1 MTDQHPNTIEI
12 QHRDTLLPAYFGDF
26 GGQYVPEP
34 LFPVLDELEKAF
46 VEAREDQAFLDEL
59 ARLQSKFLGRPTPT
73 YECENLPR
81 VGSSRIF
88 LKREDLAHGGA
99 HKGNQ
104 VLAQALLAKRLG
116 KNRLIAETGAG
127 QHGTATAM
135 VAALMDMECVIYMG
149 AQDVARQQPNVRRM
163 RLMGATVVPVTNEA
177 GGSMSNAIDIALND
191 WVENLSTTH
200 YVLGSA
206 CGPHPFPTLVKEFQA
221 VISRESR
228 QQMLEDTGRLPD
240 AVIAAVGGGSN
251 AIGAFAEYLK
261 DEPGNADVKLIGVE
275 PAGEGLDT
283 DKHGAALN
291 HGKIGLLHGSR
302 SYVVTGQDGEVLP
315 ESFSVSAGLDYPGVG
330 PEHSYLREIGRAEY
344 VAVTD
349 EDALQAFRLLSR
361 YEASSRRWNPPTLWP
376 TPEAC
381 RGCGDRGPG
390 AQPAG
395 QPVWPRRQGFG
406 VRAQHS
412 WRFAFRRPRAS
423 PRRRHPHQRGAGLHD
438 HHLQRARGRPHS
450 RAQVDR
456 FTTMGCPLAAL
467 LNKEGS

>member
-1 MTDQHPNTIEI
+1 MSDAEK
-12 QHRDTLLPAYFGDF
+12 QHRNTLLPVYFGEF

-34 LFPVLDELEKAF
+34 LYPVLDELEQAF
-46 VEAREDQAFLDEL
+46 VDALSDQDFLQEL
-59 ARLQSKFLGRPTPT
+59 ARLQAKFLGRPTPV
-73 YECENLPR
+73 YECANLPR
-81 VGSSRIF
+81 VGASKIY

-104 VLAQALLAKRLG
+104 VLAQALLARRLG
-116 KNRLIAETGAG
+116 KHRLIAETGAG

-135 VAALMDMECVIYMG
+135 VAALMGMECTIYMG

-163 RLMGATVVPVTNEA
+163 RLMGATVVPVTNDA
-177 GGSMSNAIDIALND
+177 GGSMANAIDIALQD
-191 WVENLSTTH
+191 WVENVTTTH

-228 QQMLEDTGRLPD
+228 QQMLAETGRLPD

-261 DEPGNADVKLIGVE
+261 DAPGNADVKLIGVE

-283 DKHGAALN
+283 DRHGAALN
-291 HGKIGLLHGSR
+291 HGEIGILHGSR
-302 SYVVTGQDGEVLP
+302 SYVVTGQDGKRLP

-330 PEHSYLREIGRAEY
+330 PEHAHLRATGRAEY

-361 YEASSRRWNPPTLWP
+361 YEGIIPALESSHALAYALKLAEAADASGTALNLLVNLSGRGDKDLEYVYNILGDALFDD
-376 TPEAC
+376 PEQAPI
-381 RGCGDRGPG
+381 GDIHISEVLASMTSTSNERE
-390 AQPAG
+390 AG
-395 QPVWPRRQGFG
+395 RTI
-406 VRAQHS
+406 A
-412 WRFAFRRPRAS
+412 
-423 PRRRHPHQRGAGLHD
+423 HD
-438 HHLQRARGRPHS
+438 
-450 RAQVDR
+450 
-456 FTTMGCPLAAL
+456 
-467 LNKEGS
+467 

>member
-1 MTDQHPNTIEI
+1 MTDVEKIE
-12 QHRDTLLPAYFGDF
+12 RDTLLPAYFGEF

-34 LFPVLDELEKAF
+34 LYPVLDQLERAF
-46 VEAREDQAFLDEL
+46 VEAREDKEFLDEL
-59 ARLQSKFLGRPTPT
+59 SRLQAKFLGRPTPV
-73 YECENLPR
+73 YECANLPR
-81 VGSSRIF
+81 VGASKIF

-116 KNRLIAETGAG
+116 KHRLIAETGAG

-135 VAALMDMECVIYMG
+135 VAALMGMECTIYMG

-163 RLMGATVVPVTNEA
+163 RLMGATVVPVTNDA
-177 GGSMSNAIDIALND
+177 GGSMSNAIDIALKD
-191 WVENLSTTH
+191 WVENIDSTH

-283 DKHGAALN
+283 DRHGAPLN
-291 HGKIGLLHGSR
+291 HGKLGILHGSR
-302 SYVVTGQDGEVLP
+302 SYIVTGQDGEVLP

-330 PEHSYLREIGRAEY
+330 PEHAYLREIGRAQY

-361 YEASSRRWNPPTLWP
+361 YEGIIPALESSHALAYALKLAEVADADGHELNLLVNLSGRGDKDLDYVYNILGDQLFEDPEQAPIGDLHISEVLASMTSSSNER
-376 TPEAC
+376 EA
-381 RGCGDRGPG
+381 GHTV
-390 AQPAG
+390 A
-395 QPVWPRRQGFG
+395 
-406 VRAQHS
+406 H
-412 WRFAFRRPRAS
+412 
-423 PRRRHPHQRGAGLHD
+423 
-438 HHLQRARGRPHS
+438 
-450 RAQVDR
+450 
-456 FTTMGCPLAAL
+456 
-467 LNKEGS
+467 

>member
-1 MTDQHPNTIEI
+1 MTDVEKIE
-12 QHRDTLLPAYFGDF
+12 RDTLLPAYFGEF

-34 LFPVLDELEKAF
+34 LYPVLDQLERAF
-46 VEAREDQAFLDEL
+46 VDAREDKEFLDEL
-59 ARLQSKFLGRPTPT
+59 SRLQAKFLGRPTPV
-73 YECENLPR
+73 YECANLPR
-81 VGSSRIF
+81 VGASKIF

-104 VLAQALLAKRLG
+104 VLAQALIAKRLG
-116 KNRLIAETGAG
+116 KHRLIAETGAG

-135 VAALMDMECVIYMG
+135 VAALMGMECTIYMG

-163 RLMGATVVPVTNEA
+163 RLMGATVVPVTNDA
-177 GGSMSNAIDIALND
+177 GGSMSNAIDIALKD
-191 WVENLSTTH
+191 WVENIDSTH

-283 DKHGAALN
+283 DRHGAPLN
-291 HGKIGLLHGSR
+291 HGKLGILHGSR
-302 SYVVTGQDGEVLP
+302 SYIVTGQDGEVLP

-330 PEHSYLREIGRAEY
+330 PEHAYLREIGRAQY

-361 YEASSRRWNPPTLWP
+361 YEGIIPALESSHALAYALKLAEVADADGHELNLLVNLSGRGDKDLDYVYNILGDQLFEDPEQAPIGDLHISEVLASMTSSSNER
-376 TPEAC
+376 EA
-381 RGCGDRGPG
+381 GHTV
-390 AQPAG
+390 A
-395 QPVWPRRQGFG
+395 
-406 VRAQHS
+406 H
-412 WRFAFRRPRAS
+412 
-423 PRRRHPHQRGAGLHD
+423 
-438 HHLQRARGRPHS
+438 
-450 RAQVDR
+450 
-456 FTTMGCPLAAL
+456 
-467 LNKEGS
+467 